1 MEIFNKS
8 KASIVKIDG
17 VTYINEVKIDGVKS
31 ITIENGKVCIDGK
44 LQENLSSP
52 SIEIKVEGSVGSI
65 NTTSGNITVNGDVNS
80 INATSGDVD
89 CSSVKG
95 SVHTISGDVVIKGNV
110 TGSVSTMSGD
120 VYRI

>member
-1 MEIFNKS
+1 MGIFNNS
-8 KASIVKIDG
+8 KTSIIDING
-17 VTYINEVKIDGVKS
+17 VTYINGVKIQGANS

-52 SIEIKVEGSVGSI
+52 SIEIKVEGSVGSV
-65 NTTSGNITVNGDVNS
+65 NTTSGNITVNSDVNS

-95 SVHTISGDVVIKGNV
+95 SVHTISGDVVVKSNV